1 MHTAKQRRKALDTSH
16 IDANLTMISDVGV
29 FVLRRPVDEAEDL
42 LLEVKGSDGSV
53 VARRDHLAAVEGIEG
68 QAIHR

>member
-1 MHTAKQRRKALDTSH
+1 
-16 IDANLTMISDVGV
+16 MISDVGV